1 MLEMQ
6 GFLKV
11 FSRVVCKEKSCFLR
25 FFLKRILKIQF
36 FGTVFEC
43 P

>member
-11 FSRVVCKEKSCFLR
+11 FSRVVCKEKSCFFAL
-25 FFLKRILKIQF
+25 FFKKD
-36 FGTVFEC
+36 FENSIFWNGV
-43 P
+43 